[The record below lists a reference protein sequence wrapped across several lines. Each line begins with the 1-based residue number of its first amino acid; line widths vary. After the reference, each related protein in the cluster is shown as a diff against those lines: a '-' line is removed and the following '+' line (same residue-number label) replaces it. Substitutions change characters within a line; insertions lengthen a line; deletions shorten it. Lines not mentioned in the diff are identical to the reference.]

1 METLKIVTERN
12 RQLTGLLP
20 GSFESFYQLHHDAV
34 YRPLSVSLRDSSLA
48 KEATDEAFVRAYER
62 WETVKDYD
70 NPTGWV
76 YQVALNWARS
86 RLRRRKFEV
95 VADVQEE
102 GSYRTGFDPDLD
114 QALAKL
120 PLDDRAMVALKHLA
134 GWTYEEIAEALG
146 MKSGTVKSRLHRIL
160 SDLRTVLEVRS

>member
-1 METLKIVTERN
+1 MTEPN
-12 RQLTGLLP
+12 RAVRGLRP
-20 GSFESFYQLHHDAV
+20 GSFEDFFQLQHDAV
-34 YRPLSVSLRDSSLA
+34 CRPLSVSLRDAGLA
-48 KEATDEAFVRAYER
+48 REATDEAFVRAFER

-76 YQVALNWARS
+76 YRVALNWGRS

-95 VADVQEE
+95 VGAVPER
-102 GSYRTGFDPDLD
+102 GAYRSGFDPDLD

-120 PLDDRAMVALKHLA
+120 PLDDRAMVVLKHLA

-146 MKSGTVKSRLHRIL
+146 MKAGTVKSRLHRIL

>member
-1 METLKIVTERN
+1 MLRTVNQPNQTVRSLR
-12 RQLTGLLP
+12 P
-20 GSFESFYQLHHDAV
+20 GSFEDFYQLHHDAV
-34 YRPLSVSLRDSSLA
+34 YRPLSVSLRDASLA
-48 KEATDEAFVRAYER
+48 REATDEAFVRAYER

-76 YQVALNWARS
+76 YLVALNWARS

-95 VADVQEE
+95 VGTVPERDA
-102 GSYRTGFDPDLD
+102 YRSGFDPDLD

-120 PLDDRAMVALKHLA
+120 PLDDRAMVVLKHLA

-146 MKSGTVKSRLHRIL
+146 MKTGTVKSRLHRIL
-160 SDLRTVLEVRS
+160 SDLRAVLEVRS